1 MNRFTQLS
9 EPKGMLKKSTSF
21 YGTKHFLS
29 SILNI
34 PWVYLQKQTLHY
46 SPPSVSIL
54 EALCSDGDLTEALIE
69 MGKQGVKMGFKDYN
83 SLLNECIKQ
92 RAIREGQRLHAH
104 MIKTLYRPA
113 VFLRT
118 RLIVFYVKCELLG
131 DARWVFDEMPE
142 RNVVAWTAMI
152 SAYAQRGNFFEA
164 LDLFVQMLRSGMEP
178 NEFTFATVLT
188 SCMGTFGLQFGRQ
201 IHSLLIKTPFA
212 SHMYVGSSLLDM
224 YAKAG
229 RVHEA
234 RLVFAGLP
242 ERDVVSCTAMISGFS
257 QQGLYEDAIDIFCKL
272 QGEGMPSNYVTYIS
286 LLNAISGL
294 AAIEHGRQVHGHVI
308 RSELPFYVVLQ
319 NSLIDMYS
327 KCGNLIYA
335 RRIFDSMSERTV
347 STWNTMLVGYS
358 KHGMGREAVD
368 LFRKMREEDETS
380 PDSITLLAV
389 LSGCSHGGMEETGL
403 DIFNEL
409 VAGEHKV
416 DLGMEHYGCVVDL
429 LGRSGQVERAY
440 QFIQQMPFEPSTSIL
455 GSVLGACS
463 FHLNVDIGELVGN
476 RLLEIEPGCAG
487 NYVIL
492 SNIYASTGRWGDA
505 RRVRKL
511 MEEKSVVKEPGMS
524 CV

>member
-1 MNRFTQLS
+1 M
-9 EPKGMLKKSTSF
+9 P
-21 YGTKHFLS
+21 
-29 SILNI
+29 LN
-34 PWVYLQKQTLHY
+34 
-46 SPPSVSIL
+46 
-54 EALCSDGDLTEALIE
+54 
-69 MGKQGVKMGFKDYN
+69 
-83 SLLNECIKQ
+83 
-92 RAIREGQRLHAH
+92 
-104 MIKTLYRPA
+104 
-113 VFLRT
+113 
-118 RLIVFYVKCELLG
+118 
-131 DARWVFDEMPE
+131 
-142 RNVVAWTAMI
+142 
-152 SAYAQRGNFFEA
+152 
-164 LDLFVQMLRSGMEP
+164 
-178 NEFTFATVLT
+178 
-188 SCMGTFGLQFGRQ
+188 
-201 IHSLLIKTPFA
+201 
-212 SHMYVGSSLLDM
+212 
-224 YAKAG
+224 
-229 RVHEA
+229 
-234 RLVFAGLP
+234 
-242 ERDVVSCTAMISGFS
+242 
-257 QQGLYEDAIDIFCKL
+257 
-272 QGEGMPSNYVTYIS
+272 YIS
-286 LLNAISGL
+286 FLNAISGL

-380 PDSITLLAV
+380 PDSITFLAV

-409 VAGEHKV
+409 VAGENKV

-492 SNIYASTGRWGDA
+492 SNIYASAGRWGDA

-511 MEEKSVVKEPGMS
+511 MEEKLVVKEPGMS